1 MSSNID
7 TAIPPF
13 GTPTTA
19 GVRNN
24 FTAAKSEIE
33 ALQGAVGFVDY
44 KDAATAITPISVA
57 PAPCTKLTNDTL
69 GPFTK
74 TDALPTGVTSLW
86 NSTTNQII
94 LTELPLKSMVNAR
107 YDVTVTTTAANQV
120 VNLSVFLGV
129 GSPSEYESPKLTTQF
144 KTAGTYSL
152 TVFTGSYIGST
163 DIRDFPAEIKIKSDA
178 ACTIKVNGWY
188 FQVFKKV

>member
-7 TAIPPF
+7 SAIPPF

-44 KDAATAITPISVA
+44 NDAATAITPINIT
-57 PAPCTKLTNDTL
+57 PDTWTKLTNDKL

-74 TDALPTGVTSLW
+74 TDALPNGVTSLW

>member
-44 KDAATAITPISVA
+44 NDAATAITPISVS
-57 PAPCTKLTNDTL
+57 PATWTKLTNDKL